1 MIENVKKFQKE
12 KLNVINRL
20 NSEFLEIFNS
30 NKNFS
35 KIYFDWKKKL
45 IKYNRMINLN
55 EEYNKIEIMKS
66 VVHMLLN
73 RFYGIDRKKEELI
86 LKEVSIIADY
96 YLHLNI
102 KKG

>member
-1 MIENVKKFQKE
+1 
-12 KLNVINRL
+12 
-20 NSEFLEIFNS
+20 
-30 NKNFS
+30 
-35 KIYFDWKKKL
+35 
-45 IKYNRMINLN
+45 MINLN